1 MTAAWLAGLI
11 AGLGVALP
19 LGPIGTYLVGLG
31 ARERF
36 RTAAAAALGV
46 ATIDGLFAALAAL
59 AGGRIQVQARP
70 DANPL
75 TYVSAGALVALA
87 LRTLLHAV
95 RRYRTPA
102 GISDVG
108 RVRPL
113 RAYVGLAALTA
124 VNPATLLYFSALVL
138 GDSEGTVGRGGATG
152 VLFAFGVLVAS
163 SCWQLV
169 LAGSGALLG
178 RVVAGR
184 RGRLLSALASSAI
197 MLVMAG
203 RLLIG

>member
-1 MTAAWLAGLI
+1 
-11 AGLGVALP
+11 
-19 LGPIGTYLVGLG
+19 
-31 ARERF
+31 
-36 RTAAAAALGV
+36 
-46 ATIDGLFAALAAL
+46 
-59 AGGRIQVQARP
+59 
-70 DANPL
+70 
-75 TYVSAGALVALA
+75 
-87 LRTLLHAV
+87 
-95 RRYRTPA
+95 
-102 GISDVG
+102 
-108 RVRPL
+108 
-113 RAYVGLAALTA
+113 